1 LPQAVG
7 VPSTGNT
14 VIVQAAVATTTAKPD
29 AAADER
35 PNLPTMVGLGTA
47 CKAMNEDCPTHSP

>member
-1 LPQAVG
+1 MG

>member
-1 LPQAVG
+1 

-35 PNLPTMVGLGTA
+35 PHLPTMVGLGTA
-47 CKAMNEDCPTHSP
+47 CKAMTEDRPTHSR